1 MIENQEATQRLIQSE
16 LQTCDTHWVY
26 EERKWW
32 EARNGIDIWP
42 AANHRVACW
51 VMWSKRVWQIL
62 WFKKWTRWF
71 CFIFIYIFT
80 PGNPI
85 CGHLKWVPLRFVWIV
100 LLPLLQWA
108 SEPEV
113 PDISESFPEPVVLV
127 RGPAVEWQWLETR
140 GEGITSMMR
149 SLRFLGDLQFGLV
162 LKDYFWSKIR
172 FSQTIVSLDLPSSV
186 RFLLFLAD
194 CTWEYFLFNVCMST
208 MSFILLSF
216 IHSINQHYPEGE
228 SMFHLK

>member
-1 MIENQEATQRLIQSE
+1 M
-16 LQTCDTHWVY
+16 
-26 EERKWW
+26 
-32 EARNGIDIWP
+32 
-42 AANHRVACW
+42 
-51 VMWSKRVWQIL
+51 
-62 WFKKWTRWF
+62 
-71 CFIFIYIFT
+71 
-80 PGNPI
+80 
-85 CGHLKWVPLRFVWIV
+85 
-100 LLPLLQWA
+100 
-108 SEPEV
+108 

-194 CTWEYFLFNVCMST
+194 CT
-208 MSFILLSF
+208 
-216 IHSINQHYPEGE
+216 
-228 SMFHLK
+228 